1 MALLDVISAKDLRD
15 VPAEV
20 LADHLNNT
28 PAVDSPLFDRYVM
41 NPRVSTEFLT
51 PYKQFFAANFDAE
64 VAKKAQAD
72 PQVLVDWVKQNI
84 TLNDDLNP
92 QRIAIMPTGVWKS
105 RVADVNSRNIFFVSV
120 ARSLGIPARIEPVA
134 RKIQYAK
141 DNNWVDV
148 DFEAAAP
155 VNAKQGKVVATYKPI
170 KALPDPKYYSHFTIA
185 KVLPTGR
192 LQTLNFE
199 SGSHVDMGL
208 GATWSGLLKQPLTMD
223 EGHYMLVTG
232 TRMANGSVLA
242 EITFFNVEEGNT
254 TPIKLEMRE
263 SQDQI
268 QVIGNFNSEDKFKLA
283 ESGEMTSLLAT
294 TGRGYYIVA
303 ILGAREEPTNHAMR
317 DIAAECQQL
326 EEWGRGIVLLFP
338 DEKGYK
344 SFDPKEFGT
353 LPSTITYGIDID
365 GAIQKEMC
373 EAMRLTNTHSLPI
386 FLIADTFNRVVFVS
400 QGYTIGLGAQLM
412 QVIHKL

>member
-1 MALLDVISAKDLRD
+1 MLD
-15 VPAEV
+15 
-20 LADHLNNT
+20 N
-28 PAVDSPLFDRYVM
+28 
-41 NPRVSTEFLT
+41 
-51 PYKQFFAANFDAE
+51 
-64 VAKKAQAD
+64 
-72 PQVLVDWVKQNI
+72 
-84 TLNDDLNP
+84 
-92 QRIAIMPTGVWKS
+92 
-105 RVADVNSRNIFFVSV
+105 
-120 ARSLGIPARIEPVA
+120 
-134 RKIQYAK
+134 
-141 DNNWVDV
+141 
-148 DFEAAAP
+148 
-155 VNAKQGKVVATYKPI
+155 
-170 KALPDPKYYSHFTIA
+170 
-185 KVLPTGR
+185 GR

-208 GATWSGLLKQPLTMD
+208 GATWAGLLKQPLAMD

-232 TRMANGSVLA
+232 MRMASGSVLA
-242 EITFFNVEEGNT
+242 EITFFNVEEGKT

-268 QVIGNFNSEDKFKLA
+268 QVIGNFNSEDRFKLA
-283 ESGEMTSLLAT
+283 ESGEETSLLAT

-303 ILGAREEPTNHAMR
+303 ILGSREEPTNHAMR
-317 DIAAECQQL
+317 DIAAECKQL

-344 SFDPKEFGT
+344 NFDPKEFGQ

-373 EAMRLTNTHSLPI
+373 EAMRLTNSQLPI